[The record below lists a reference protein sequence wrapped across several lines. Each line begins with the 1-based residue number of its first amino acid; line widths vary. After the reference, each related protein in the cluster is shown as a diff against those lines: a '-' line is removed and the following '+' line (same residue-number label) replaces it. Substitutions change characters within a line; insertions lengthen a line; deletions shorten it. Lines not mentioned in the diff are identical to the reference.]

1 MDVAKLVTSYYALH
15 PDPAVPEQKVSFG
28 TSGHRRLVAAFLLQR
43 GSHRRHLPGHLRLP
57 GAGGHHRAAVPGPGH
72 SWSVRARVRDR
83 AGGPRGQRRYR
94 AGGQPGRVHADA
106 RAVPGHPR
114 LQRRARRRPGRR
126 DRDHP
131 VAQPAGGRRVQVQ
144 PARRRPGRL
153 ADHLGHP
160 GSRQRAA
167 GRWPA
172 RGAPDPLRGG
182 PARVHDGHVRL
193 PGRVRRATP
202 GRGQPG
208 HHPRSRH
215 PDRRR
220 PAGRRQ
226 RRVLG
231 RDRRAVRAGPDRGQ
245 PGRGRHVPVHDP
257 GLGRPDPDGLLFP
270 VRDGVADP
278 PRGRVRH
285 RDRQRHRLRPAR
297 HRHPG
302 RRA

>member
-1 MDVAKLVTSYYALH
+1 MLGTLWCEEQTLRVNERAGAAGQPGGPGGRGPAGHVLLRVASGSGGPRAEGQLRHV
-15 PDPAVPEQKVSFG
+15 G
-28 TSGHRRLVAAFLLQR
+28 TSRLVAAFLVQR

-83 AGGPRGQRRYR
+83 AGGPRGQRRDR

-160 GSRQRAA
+160 GPRQRAA
-167 GRWPA
+167 GRRPA

-193 PGRVRRATP
+193 PGRVRRATA
-202 GRGQPG
+202 GRGRPG
-208 HHPRSRH
+208 HHPRGRASGSAPTRWAAPASRT
-215 PDRRR
+215 
-220 PAGRRQ
+220 
-226 RRVLG
+226 
-231 RDRRAVRAGPDRGQ
+231 GPRSPSGT
-245 PGRGRHVPVHDP
+245 GWT
-257 GLGRPDPDGLLFP
+257 
-270 VRDGVADP
+270 
-278 PRGRVRH
+278 
-285 RDRQRHRLRPAR
+285 
-297 HRHPG
+297 
-302 RRA
+302 